1 MRVTAQ
7 GLITVRK
14 DSQSDSDL
22 GETQSVESEPTT
34 RMRPAFLARHKL
46 ASSSSTSLR
55 IAEISLEIIVATSM
69 LILTR
74 IGSFAVGMSLSA
86 MFILRMKAE
95 TAQNGDFRAF
105 SLYQRVVTVQSSTRT
120 TRVCR

>member
-1 MRVTAQ
+1 M
-7 GLITVRK
+7 
-14 DSQSDSDL
+14 QSDSDL

-34 RMRPAFLARHKL
+34 RMRPSFLARHKL
-46 ASSSSTSLR
+46 ASSSATSLR

-74 IGSFAVGMSLSA
+74 IGSFAIGMSLSA
-86 MFILRMKAE
+86 MLILRMNAE